1 MTTIRIKIT
10 LIMKIWNQ
18 TNTNKH
24 TKIEQ
29 KQGNLTRG
37 TKCEV
42 RGNGISH
49 YYI

>member
-1 MTTIRIKIT
+1 
-10 LIMKIWNQ
+10 MKSNQ
-18 TNTNKH
+18 HKQTY

-42 RGNGISH
+42 RGDGISH
-49 YYI
+49 YFI